1 MIGLRV
7 PRAVITAKAAPYL
20 KHGKPWH
27 RPGLMN
33 LEDPEIISIYGAEYR
48 GLVQYYLLA
57 GNVSR
62 LHRLRWAAE
71 TSMLKTLGA
80 P

>member
-1 MIGLRV
+1 M
-7 PRAVITAKAAPYL
+7 ITAKTAPCL
-20 KHGKPWH
+20 RHGKPGH
-27 RPGLMN
+27 RPELMN
-33 LEDPEIISIYGAEYR
+33 LGDPVIISTYGAEYR

-62 LHRLRWAAE
+62 LSRVRWAAE